1 MIKIGQLIERLE
13 SYKNHYGYDHPVT
26 FKVNGKTL
34 DNPNIAIIEN
44 DTYPDMGTIIILK
57 EKEKEDI

>member
-1 MIKIGQLIERLE
+1 MTKLGLLIERLE

-26 FKVNGKTL
+26 FKVNGNTL
-34 DNPNIAIIEN
+34 NNPDIAIIEN
-44 DTYPDMGTIIILK
+44 EMFPNMGTIIILK